1 MTDQLSPPP
10 TPSRPASPFDAPPR
24 PGTDAESRRGARM
37 KSELM
42 AGGSVVER
50 GDDELAGGWKGALSM
65 AAIAALF
72 VVLATINIW
81 WFVFVFGVVIS
92 IFLHEL
98 GHFATAKWTGMKAT
112 QFFLFFGPRLWSFRR
127 GETEYGVRAIP
138 AGAFVR
144 IVGMNRMDDV
154 EPEDEERTYR
164 SKSFPR
170 RLLVISAGSI
180 MHMIIAVV
188 LLFTVYIGQ
197 GERTDT
203 FAPGVEIAALSL
215 NGPAQEAGLLPGDE
229 FVSIDG
235 QPIVETLDVRDAVVS
250 KAPGDFVEVVVLRDG
265 SEQSFDVGLGAFP
278 DGSGRALLGV
288 TSGQERLY
296 EQHGVVGSAVNAVTD
311 IVPASWDSVKG
322 VVKALNPVNIVTHL
336 AGDNDDLS
344 TRPTSVVGVTGV
356 ADDIGDAEGIFG
368 VLWLLAVLNVF
379 VGVFNMFPLLPLD
392 GGHAA
397 VAAYER
403 VREAMRGGKERY
415 YADVERL
422 MPLAVGVM
430 VLLLTLFTA
439 ALYMDITDP
448 L

>member
-1 MTDQLSPPP
+1 MTDQL
-10 TPSRPASPFDAPPR
+10 APPR
-24 PGTDAESRRGARM
+24 RPDPQRRLAPPDPATRADRL

-42 AGGSVVER
+42 AGGSVRENA
-50 GDDELAGGWKGALSM
+50 DDELAGGWKGALSM
-65 AAIAALF
+65 AAIGGLF
-72 VVLATINIW
+72 LWLAVLNIW
-81 WFVFVFGVVIS
+81 WFVFVVGLVIS

-154 EPEDEERTYR
+154 EPDDEDRTYR

-188 LLFTVYIGQ
+188 LLFTVYVGQ
-197 GERTDT
+197 GEVTDR
-203 FAPGVEIAALSL
+203 FEPGVTIAGLSL
-215 NGPAQEAGLLPGDE
+215 NGPAQEAGILPGDE
-229 FVSIDG
+229 FVAISG
-235 QPIVETLDVRDAVVS
+235 RPITEVLDVRDAVV
-250 KAPGDFVEVVVLRDG
+250 ANEPGDFVEVVVLRDG
-265 SEQSFDVGLGAFP
+265 AERTFDVGLGAFP
-278 DGSGRALLGV
+278 DGSGRPLLGV
-288 TSGQERLY
+288 TSGQERII
-296 EQHGVVGSAVNAVTD
+296 EQHSVGAAAGNAVVD
-311 IVPASWDSVKG
+311 IVPTAWQSVEG
-322 VVKALNPVNIVTHL
+322 VFRALNPVNIIDHL
-336 AGDNDDLS
+336 AGNTDDLA
-344 TRPTSVVGVTGV
+344 TRPTSVVGVTGL
-356 ADDIGDAEGIFG
+356 ADDVGETQGLYG

-403 VREAMRGGKERY
+403 VREAMRGGRERY
-415 YADVERL
+415 FADVERL
-422 MPLAVGVM
+422 MPFAMGVM
-430 VLLLTLFTA
+430 MLLLFIFTA
-439 ALYMDITDP
+439 SLYLDITQP

>member
-1 MTDQLSPPP
+1 MTDQL
-10 TPSRPASPFDAPPR
+10 TPSPFDAPPNPADNLTR
-24 PGTDAESRRGARM
+24 SDKM

-42 AGGSVVER
+42 AGGAVTENS
-50 GDDELAGGWKGALSM
+50 DDELAGGWKGALSM
-65 AAIAALF
+65 LGIVALF
-72 VVLATINIW
+72 VWLAVLNIW

-92 IFLHEL
+92 IFLHEM
-98 GHFATAKWTGMKAT
+98 GHFVTAKWTGMKAT

-154 EPEDEERTYR
+154 EAGDEERTYR

-180 MHMIIAVV
+180 MHMIIAIS
-188 LLFTVYIGQ
+188 LLFVVYLGL

-203 FAPGVEIAALSL
+203 FEPGVEVAALSI
-215 NGPAQEAGLLPGDE
+215 NGPASEAGIQVGDE
-229 FVSIDG
+229 FLAVGG
-235 QPIVETLDVRDAVVS
+235 QAVETTRDVFDIVGTYEPQEFLD
-250 KAPGDFVEVVVLRDG
+250 VVVLRNG
-265 SEQSFDVGLGAFP
+265 EEVAFNVGLG
-278 DGSGRALLGV
+278 STETGRALLGV
-288 TSGQERLY
+288 TSGQERIY
-296 EQHGVVGSAVNAVTD
+296 TQHSVVGAATNAVVD
-311 IVPASWDSVKG
+311 VVPASWESAQG
-322 VVKALNPVNIVTHL
+322 VVRALNPVNIVSHL
-336 AGDNDDLS
+336 TGDNDDLA

-356 ADDIGDAEGIFG
+356 ADDIGDAEGLYG

-397 VAAYER
+397 VAVYER
-403 VREAMRGGKERY
+403 VREAMRDGKQRY
-415 YADVERL
+415 MADVERL
-422 MPLAVGVM
+422 MPLAMGVM
-430 VLLLTLFTA
+430 VLLLSLFTA
-439 ALYMDITDP
+439 ALYLDITDP